1 MKLLDICNIS
11 GESVKEFDGEKKYIA
26 TGDIINNKII
36 SGEIVNYKNKPSR
49 ANVEA
54 KIGDVLFAKMIDTI
68 KVLKVDELNKNYIYS
83 TGFYC
88 ITPKSNVLQDYL
100 YLYFNSDIFN
110 SQKNKNCSGA
120 TQKAINNDGLTK
132 IVIKSIPSVKEQKNI
147 IKKLFNINNLIRIK
161 TEEIEKLN
169 LLIKSQF
176 VEMFGGF
183 DNSKYPKSS
192 LDKIAKVGSSHRIF
206 THEFVKDGIPFYRG
220 TEITLLANGI
230 EPTDCFY
237 ISKNHYKKI
246 SNDDT
251 KPKIGDLLMPSI
263 CDKGQIWLVN
273 TNKPFYY
280 KDGRVI
286 SISLKEK
293 NVNPRYLHYFMK
305 NKTMEE
311 YPKLGSGSTFAEFKI
326 FLLKNMDVITPPIEL
341 QNKFAQIVEKID
353 KQKFEFEN
361 SLKKLEE
368 LQASLMQEYFG

>member
-1 MKLLDICNIS
+1 
-11 GESVKEFDGEKKYIA
+11 
-26 TGDIINNKII
+26 
-36 SGEIVNYKNKPSR
+36 
-49 ANVEA
+49 
-54 KIGDVLFAKMIDTI
+54 MI
-68 KVLKVDELNKNYIYS
+68 
-83 TGFYC
+83 F
-88 ITPKSNVLQDYL
+88 
-100 YLYFNSDIFN
+100 
-110 SQKNKNCSGA
+110 
-120 TQKAINNDGLTK
+120 
-132 IVIKSIPSVKEQKNI
+132 
-147 IKKLFNINNLIRIK
+147 
-161 TEEIEKLN
+161 
-169 LLIKSQF
+169 KSQF

-353 KQKFEFEN
+353 KQKFVNINIFQ
-361 SLKKLEE
+361 LLGKKFKKCYNNLIDF
-368 LQASLMQEYFG
+368 Y